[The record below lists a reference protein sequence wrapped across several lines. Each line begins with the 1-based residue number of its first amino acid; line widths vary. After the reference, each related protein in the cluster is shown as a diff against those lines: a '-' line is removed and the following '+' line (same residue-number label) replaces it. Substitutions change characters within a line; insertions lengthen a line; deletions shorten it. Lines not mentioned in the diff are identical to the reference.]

1 MGWRQLLSIIYQ
13 ATFRSVRIIFRRRV
27 VWADCWSD
35 DCYRRCL
42 RKSKTKHR
50 WLNGRIVCI
59 RFYALGYSR
68 TVILARR
75 AMSAKY
81 WTNWG
86 SEWTNI
92 RTTLTTS
99 MPYAICADG
108 DTALV
113 KHYKELEH
121 RSDLVNAKIIGT
133 EHQLYRRLTME
144 SLHKHIQSETGL
156 LDKFSNFIFYMSF
169 ACQFYFSLNIRI
181 RYLWHLNSRCTL
193 FHLFR

>member
-1 MGWRQLLSIIYQ
+1 MAAITFNYLSGNVSIGENHLQKGGCLSRLLKWRLLSTVFTKIKDKTPMTEWTHCVYQ
-13 ATFRSVRIIFRRRV
+13 ILCTGILENGDTCPQSYVGQILNQ
-27 VWADCWSD
+27 
-35 DCYRRCL
+35 L
-42 RKSKTKHR
+42 RKRVNQHK
-50 WLNGRIVCI
+50 NDID
-59 RFYALGYSR
+59 
-68 TVILARR
+68 
-75 AMSAKY
+75 
-81 WTNWG
+81 
-86 SEWTNI
+86 NI
-92 RTTLTTS
+92 N
-99 MPYAICADG
+99 AICADG